1 MVSEHERDGRAWKAE
16 WVLVPEAC
24 MAFAAAAA
32 MGALMLGELEVDEA
46 RMAANIASHNG
57 YLMSEPVLRA
67 LADRLGKHT
76 AHEVV
81 YEASMLG
88 IESGQS
94 FRSALRSDERLDSID
109 DDELDHLLEV
119 RRALGACGEF
129 VDRVVKHSGDNTR

>member
-1 MVSEHERDGRAWKAE
+1 
-16 WVLVPEAC
+16 
-24 MAFAAAAA
+24 
-32 MGALMLGELEVDEA
+32 
-46 RMAANIASHNG
+46 MAANIASHNG
-57 YLMSEPVLRA
+57 YLMSEPALRA

-129 VDRVVKHSGDNTR
+129 VDRVVKHCGDNSR